1 MAGISIEFLIEMA
14 CNISENFVFAYL
26 GISVALMIEDSI
38 PILILVGLTA
48 LNVSRFVSIWVTT
61 LIINIFRKDKLP
73 FSYCLVMT
81 WGGLRGAIAFY
92 LALNIHSS

>member
-81 WGGLRGAIAFY
+81 WGGLRGAIPFY